1 MRLWPGPATLA
12 PAPHTTHRDTKYP
25 APREAP
31 PPSVYIYAAGYNYS
45 RMWAEISREFA
56 DSPSQA
62 RVLRFLLEN
71 GLGVNEEG
79 RITCND
85 IEIPAT
91 HIGRAT
97 GTDRRVVDATARR
110 ILANPGLREIFI
122 RMRAAPDL
130 SLVAEALGLSVITL
144 LPKDAQEKGIVGA
157 AVKVLVDHD
166 LSIRQIFVTD
176 PYLAEEPKLVLIV
189 DEDLVPASV
198 YKDLKALPQV
208 KQLII

>member
-1 MRLWPGPATLA
+1 M
-12 PAPHTTHRDTKYP
+12 
-25 APREAP
+25 
-31 PPSVYIYAAGYNYS
+31 YIYAADYNYS

-130 SLVAEALGLSVITL
+130 SLVAEIGRAHV
-144 LPKDAQEKGIVGA
+144 
-157 AVKVLVDHD
+157 
-166 LSIRQIFVTD
+166 
-176 PYLAEEPKLVLIV
+176 
-189 DEDLVPASV
+189 
-198 YKDLKALPQV
+198 
-208 KQLII
+208 